1 MAGSRAAIRY
11 AKAVLSI
18 ATDQKSTEVVNND
31 MKLITST
38 IGKSE
43 DLNHMLQS
51 PVVRSSDKKGVLTSV
66 FKNANVVTTNLI
78 DTLISN
84 KRLTILNDVASSY
97 IQLYDQMRGT
107 QVATV
112 TSAVPLTADLKSKVL
127 VKVKELTG
135 KEAEV
140 ENIIDESILGG
151 FILRVGDIQYNASI
165 LNKLDK
171 LKREFTLN

>member
-43 DLNHMLQS
+43 DLNHMLQN
-51 PVVRSSDKKGVLTSV
+51 PVVRSSDKKDVLTSV

-112 TSAVPLTADLKSKVL
+112 TTAVPLTADLKSKVL

>member
-51 PVVRSSDKKGVLTSV
+51 PVVRSSDKKDVLTSV

-78 DTLISN
+78 YTLISN

-112 TSAVPLTADLKSKVL
+112 TTAVPLTADLKSKVL

>member
-51 PVVRSSDKKGVLTSV
+51 PVVRSSDKKDVLTSV

-112 TSAVPLTADLKSKVL
+112 TTAVPLTADLKSKVL

-140 ENIIDESILGG
+140 ENSIDESILGG